1 MNFPARSN
9 SDETRE
15 RILVA
20 AEELFRRIGYYKTTV
35 GDIAQALSMSS
46 ANIYR
51 FFPSKNA
58 ILEALCSKILGELLD
73 AATAIANA
81 PGAPSE
87 RVFNL
92 LMTLHRHHRD
102 HLTHHE
108 RVHELVVVAMDE
120 NWGAIQAFL
129 DTCKGLVEKL
139 IAEGQAADEF
149 GPGEPAQ
156 LADLSFGACS
166 ALLHPTMIA
175 KCAGEG
181 MIAEE
186 IDLQAQ
192 GLVAFTLRALANRQ
206 PLPQLSASQS
216 TP

>member
-1 MNFPARSN
+1 MIVAVRS
-9 SDETRE
+9 SPDETRE

-35 GDIAQALSMSS
+35 GDIAQALGMSS

-58 ILEALCSKILGELLD
+58 IVEALCAKLLGGLLE
-73 AATAIANA
+73 AATTAAEA

-102 HLTHHE
+102 HLTNQE
-108 RVHELVVVAMDE
+108 RVHEMVVVAMDE
-120 NWGAIQAFL
+120 NWAAIDAFL
-129 DTCKGLVEKL
+129 EACKGLVAKL
-139 IAEGQAADEF
+139 IAEGQAAGEF

-156 LADLSFGACS
+156 LADLAFGACAS
-166 ALLHPTMIA
+166 ILHPTMIA

-181 MIAEE
+181 RTVEE
-186 IDLQAQ
+186 IDLLAQ
-192 GLVAFTLRALANRQ
+192 GLVAFALRALASRQ
-206 PLPQLSASQS
+206 PLPEFRPCSFA
-216 TP
+216 P

>member
-1 MNFPARSN
+1 MNIPARFSPE
-9 SDETRE
+9 ETRE

-58 ILEALCSKILGELLD
+58 IVEGLCAKILGALLEE
-73 AATAIANA
+73 ATAVANA

-87 RVFNL
+87 RVFNV

-102 HLTHHE
+102 HLTNHE
-108 RVHELVVVAMDE
+108 RVHEMVVVAMDE
-120 NWGAIQAFL
+120 NWGAIDAFL
-129 DTCKGLVEKL
+129 GTCKSLVEKL
-139 IAEGQAADEF
+139 VAEGQAAGEF

-156 LADLSFGACS
+156 LADLTFGAC
-166 ALLHPTMIA
+166 AAVLHPMMIA

-181 MIAEE
+181 LTVEQ
-186 IDLQAQ
+186 IDAQAQ
-192 GLVAFTLRALANRQ
+192 GLAGFALRALAGDR
-206 PLPQLSASQS
+206 PLPAFQPCQFA
-216 TP
+216 P